1 MNAKEIMRTDKMKA
15 TKNAMQ
21 AADEEEED
29 EDIQT
34 KIVKQ
39 INRIKKINARKNAAQ
54 IADQED
60 EEGVQAARAA
70 DRTDEKNGEEARAV
84 DRIEKED
91 EERAIDRITEEIDE
105 DEEKSLRRDNKK
117 KMKGIV
123 YTSAAV
129 QTVVQEKER
138 TKRESEVVFRKRKR
152 LYIIHFQLSLFYLFV
167 INRK

>member
-1 MNAKEIMRTDKMKA
+1 VENAIVVNAKEIMRTDKVKA

-21 AADEEEED
+21 AADEED

-39 INRIKKINARKNAAQ
+39 INRIKKINARKNAVQ

-60 EEGVQAARAA
+60 EDVQAAQAA
-70 DRTDEKNGEEARAV
+70 DRTNERNGEEARAV
-84 DRIEKED
+84 DRIDEED
-91 EERAIDRITEEIDE
+91 EERAIDRTTKDINE
-105 DEEKSLRRDNKK
+105 DEEKSLRRRDNKK

-123 YTSAAV
+123 YTSATV

-138 TKRESEVVFRKRKR
+138 TKRESEVVFQKKKT
-152 LYIIHFQLSLFYLFV
+152 IIHFH
-167 INRK
+167 